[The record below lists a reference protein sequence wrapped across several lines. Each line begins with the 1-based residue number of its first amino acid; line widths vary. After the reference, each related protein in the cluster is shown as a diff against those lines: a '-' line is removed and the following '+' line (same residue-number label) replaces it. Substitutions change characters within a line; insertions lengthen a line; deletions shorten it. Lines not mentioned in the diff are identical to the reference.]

1 MHKVTAL
8 KYVNIKKEIRFL
20 PWDIKKKSY
29 LLFILENSSKI
40 FSYNLNISPLLAFFQ
55 KSRRYFCSNV
65 LGNMSDIYNRKKQNT
80 LIYYGFFTEGTILS
94 LKLQMSFKK

>member
-1 MHKVTAL
+1 MNEVTAL
-8 KYVNIKKEIRFL
+8 KYVNIKKEIRLL
-20 PWDIKKKSY
+20 PWDIKQSY
-29 LLFILENSSKI
+29 LLFILENLSKI

-80 LIYYGFFTEGTILS
+80 LIYYGFFFTEGTILS
-94 LKLQMSFKK
+94 

>member
-1 MHKVTAL
+1 MQEVTAL
-8 KYVNIKKEIRFL
+8 KYVNIKKEIRL
-20 PWDIKKKSY
+20 LSWDIKQSY
-29 LLFILENSSKI
+29 LLSILENSSKI
-40 FSYNLNISPLLAFFQ
+40 FSYISPLLAFFQ
-55 KSRRYFCSNV
+55 KSRRYICSNV